1 MTKKL
6 EGTVALVTGAS
17 SGIGEATAAVLAEE
31 GAAVALVARRKDR
44 LEALAERIG
53 GDAKTLVIEADITD
67 LAQAERAVAATVGE
81 LGRLDTLVNNAGVM
95 LLGPIVDAPL
105 EEWQRMVNLNL
116 LGLLYCTHAALPHL
130 LANAEREP
138 RSVADIVNV
147 SSVAGRVARLNSG
160 VYNATKHG
168 VGAFSESL
176 RQEVTAR
183 HVRVTIIEPG
193 ATATELAFHNRPEI
207 LEGMAQTFGG
217 IEIMQAEDIA
227 ESIRYAVTQPRRV
240 AVERDPHPAHRTGAL
255 TSDASPSS
263 AARARARRPWPPSW
277 RACWTRL
284 MWSSMPSTTSRA
296 GHSSATRSSG
306 PGST

>member
-1 MTKKL
+1 MTQRL

-17 SGIGEATAAVLAEE
+17 SGIGEATASVLAQE
-31 GAAVALVARRKDR
+31 GARVALVARRKDR
-44 LEALAERIG
+44 LDALAERIG
-53 GDAKTLVIEADITD
+53 PDHTLVIEADVTD
-67 LAQAERAVAATVGE
+67 LTQAQGAVAGVVE
-81 LGRLDTLVNNAGVM
+81 QLGRLDILVNNAGVM
-95 LLGPIVDAPL
+95 LLGPIVDAPI

-130 LANAEREP
+130 LGSAEAQP

-183 HVRVTIIEPG
+183 HVRVTLIEPG
-193 ATATELAFHNRPEI
+193 ATATELAFHNRAEI

-227 ESIRYAVTQPRRV
+227 EAIRYAVTQPRRV
-240 AVERDPHPAHRTGAL
+240 AVNEVLVRPTEQER
-255 TSDASPSS
+255 
-263 AARARARRPWPPSW
+263 
-277 RACWTRL
+277 
-284 MWSSMPSTTSRA
+284 
-296 GHSSATRSSG
+296 
-306 PGST
+306 

>member
-1 MTKKL
+1 MTKRL

-17 SGIGEATAAVLAEE
+17 SGIGEATAVALADE
-31 GAAVALVARRKDR
+31 GASVALAARRRDR

-53 GDAKTLVIEADITD
+53 DGAKTLVIEADVTD
-67 LAQAERAVAATVGE
+67 PDQAASAVATTVGE
-81 LGRLDTLVNNAGVM
+81 FGRLDTLVNNAGVM
-95 LLGPIVDAPL
+95 LLGPIVGAPL
-105 EEWQRMVNLNL
+105 DEWQRMVNLNL

-130 LANAEREP
+130 LSAAEGEP
-138 RSVADIVNV
+138 RSVADVVNV

-176 RQEVTAR
+176 RQEVTKR

-193 ATATELAFHNRPEI
+193 AVATELAFHNRPEI

-227 ESIRYAVTQPRRV
+227 EAIRYAVTQPRRV
-240 AVERDPHPAHRTGAL
+240 AVNEILVRPTEQER
-255 TSDASPSS
+255 
-263 AARARARRPWPPSW
+263 
-277 RACWTRL
+277 
-284 MWSSMPSTTSRA
+284 
-296 GHSSATRSSG
+296 
-306 PGST
+306 

>member
-1 MTKKL
+1 MTKRL

-17 SGIGEATAAVLAEE
+17 SGIGEAASVVLAEE
-31 GAAVALVARRKDR
+31 GAAVALVARRRDR

-53 GDAKTLVIEADITD
+53 ASGRALVIEADVTD
-67 LAQAERAVAATVGE
+67 PAEAERAVTTAVNE

-95 LLGPIVDAPL
+95 LLGPIVGAPI
-105 EEWQRMVNLNL
+105 EEWQRMVNINL

-130 LANAEREP
+130 LVSAEMEP
-138 RSVADIVNV
+138 RSVSDVVNI

-168 VGAFSESL
+168 VGAFSEAL

-183 HVRVTIIEPG
+183 HVRVTLIEPG

-217 IEIMQAEDIA
+217 IEIMRAEDIA

-240 AVERDPHPAHRTGAL
+240 AVNEILIRPTEQER
-255 TSDASPSS
+255 
-263 AARARARRPWPPSW
+263 
-277 RACWTRL
+277 
-284 MWSSMPSTTSRA
+284 
-296 GHSSATRSSG
+296 
-306 PGST
+306 

>member
-1 MTKKL
+1 MPNTL

-17 SGIGEATAAVLAEE
+17 SGIGEATATVLAEE
-31 GAAVALVARRKDR
+31 GASVALVARRRDR

-53 GDAKTLVIEADITD
+53 GKPLVVEADVTV
-67 LAQAERAVAATVGE
+67 QAEAARAVATTME
-81 LGRLDTLVNNAGVM
+81 ERGRLDILVNNAGVM
-95 LLGPIVDAPL
+95 LLGPIVDAPV
-105 EEWQRMVNLNL
+105 EEWQRMVNLNV

-130 LANAEREP
+130 LSAAEADP
-138 RSVADIVNV
+138 RGVADVVNI

-183 HVRVTIIEPG
+183 HVRVTLIEPG

-227 ESIRYAVTQPRRV
+227 ETIRFAVTRPRRV
-240 AVERDPHPAHRTGAL
+240 VINEVLVRPTEQER
-255 TSDASPSS
+255 
-263 AARARARRPWPPSW
+263 
-277 RACWTRL
+277 
-284 MWSSMPSTTSRA
+284 
-296 GHSSATRSSG
+296 
-306 PGST
+306 